1 MSGKMQDSKPS
12 SYYLLTGATG
22 LLGRYLVK
30 DLIQSGIRLAVIV
43 RPTRK
48 AGVRKRMDDIMCY
61 WDRLLGQPFPRPV
74 VLEGDIGS
82 PNLGLSPENVRWVTQ
97 NCSGMIHNAASLTF
111 HSTGPESEPWR
122 SNVRGTQFVLDL
134 CREAGIRQF
143 HHVSTSY
150 VAGLREGRC
159 LETELDVGQ
168 KLGNDYETSK
178 VTAEKMVREADFID
192 PPTVYRPSIII
203 GDSKTGFTNTF
214 HGFYAP
220 LQIVHTM
227 TRTLEE
233 NETGLFPSHARLA
246 LHGWESKNLV
256 PVDWVSE
263 VMARILTTPR
273 LHGQTYHLT
282 PRHPVPVRLVRDI
295 IEEKCGFY
303 SVSFVGDESNLT
315 NQSDYEQLFHEHMK
329 VYNSYWR
336 DDPVFDYENTRTA
349 APDLPCPSV
358 DHDMLSR
365 LADWAISDKFGGIR
379 TKSLEPDFDA
389 HQHLEP
395 LFRKPGD
402 NGASA
407 RTLGLQVDGHGGGQW
422 HFILENDQPI
432 RAEQGVSPKCSA
444 VFRMDVSTFASLAR
458 GQVTADQAYQDG
470 SLVITGNGMPK
481 PDLLGV
487 IQKVASTSNQ

>member
-1 MSGKMQDSKPS
+1 MQEKNTV

-30 DLIQSGIRLAVIV
+30 DLLLAGTRLAVIV

-48 AGVRKRMDDIMCY
+48 ANVRKRMEEIMCY
-61 WDRLLGQPFPRPV
+61 WDKQFGRPFPRPV
-74 VLEGDIGS
+74 VLEGDIGA
-82 PNLGLSPENVRWVTQ
+82 PNLGLSETDVKWVSENCT
-97 NCSGMIHNAASLTF
+97 GMIHNAASLTF
-111 HSTGPESEPWR
+111 HSTGPDSEPWR
-122 SNVRGTQFVLDL
+122 SNVQGTQHVLDL
-134 CREAGIRQF
+134 CKAAGIREF

-168 KLGNDYETSK
+168 KLGNDYEISK
-178 VTAEKMVREADFID
+178 VTAEKMVRSADYID

-203 GDSKTGFTNTF
+203 GDSQTGLTNTF

-227 TRTLEE
+227 TRTLEA

-256 PVDWVSE
+256 PVDWVSA
-263 VMARILTTPR
+263 VMARILTQR
-273 LHGQTYHLT
+273 NLHGQTYHLT

-315 NQSDYEQLFHEHMK
+315 NQTDYEQLFHEHMK

-336 DDPVFDYENTRTA
+336 DDPVFDYTNTKNA

-365 LADWAISDKFGGIR
+365 LATWAIEDKFGGIR
-379 TKSLEPDFDA
+379 TKILEPDFDA

-395 LFRKPGD
+395 LFKKTGSKPS
-402 NGASA
+402 AS
-407 RTLGLQVDGHGGGQW
+407 RMLGLQVDGHGGGQW
-422 HFILENDQPI
+422 HLLLDNGEPVE
-432 RAEQGVSPKCSA
+432 AELGVSTKCSA
-444 VFRMDVSTFASLAR
+444 VYQMNVETFASLAR
-458 GQVTADQAYQDG
+458 GQVTANQAYEDG
-470 SLVITGNGMPK
+470 TLVIKGNGMSK
-481 PDLLGV
+481 PELLGV
-487 IQKVASTSNQ
+487 LQKVALPGTH

>member
-1 MSGKMQDSKPS
+1 M

-30 DLIQSGIRLAVIV
+30 DLLLAGIPVAVIV

-48 AGVRKRMDDIMCY
+48 ANVRQRMESIMCY
-61 WDRLLGQPFPRPV
+61 WDNLLGRPFPRPV

-82 PNLGLSPENVRWVTQ
+82 PNLGLSQEDVKWVAE
-97 NCSGMIHNAASLTF
+97 NCSAMIHNAASLTF
-111 HSTGPESEPWR
+111 HSTGPDSEPWR
-122 SNVRGTQFVLDL
+122 SNVQGTQHVLDL
-134 CREAGIRQF
+134 CREAGIREF

-150 VAGLREGRC
+150 VAGLREGKC

-168 KLGNDYETSK
+168 TLGNDYETSK
-178 VTAEKMVREADFID
+178 VMAEKMVRSADFIN

-203 GDSKTGFTNTF
+203 GDARTGFTNTF

-227 TRTLEE
+227 TRTLEA
-233 NETGLFPSHARLA
+233 NETGLFPSMARLA

-263 VMARILTTPR
+263 VMARILPNPK

-282 PRHPVPVRLVRDI
+282 PRHPVPVRLVRDV

-303 SVSFVGDESNLT
+303 SVKFVGDESNLT

-336 DDPVFDYENTRTA
+336 DDPVFDYTNTKTA
-349 APDLPCPSV
+349 VPDLPCPSV

-379 TKSLEPDFDA
+379 TKPLEPDFDT
-389 HQHLEP
+389 HRHLEP
-395 LFRKPGD
+395 LFKKPGQK
-402 NGASA
+402 GEAA
-407 RTLGLQVDGHGGGQW
+407 RILGLQVDGHGGGQW
-422 HFILENDQPI
+422 HLVLDNGELVQ
-432 RAEQGVSPKCSA
+432 AEMGVSPKCSA
-444 VFRMDVSTFASLAR
+444 VYQMNVETFASMAR
-458 GQVTADQAYQDG
+458 GQVTADQAFEEG
-470 SLVITGNGMPK
+470 ALVIKGNGMSK

-487 IQKVASTSNQ
+487 LQKVAVPEVT